1 MESIHRPRGQN
12 PDAGLATESPLLQT
26 LSSQH
31 QPDMTNFV
39 LAGQPEVSVT
49 RTGINA
55 FISNLEEK
63 FDLPHQTQ
71 GSAEAKWASSI
82 TL

>member
-49 RTGINA
+49 RTGINQPGQYTLTHNLSHA
-55 FISNLEEK
+55 FYL
-63 FDLPHQTQ
+63 
-71 GSAEAKWASSI
+71 AKLSCKCV
-82 TL
+82 